1 MLTKMGICPF
11 RPKQVTKYP
20 CFETR
25 FLKNRVSMKC
35 LIFRKSSLKQGH
47 MAK

>member
-11 RPKQVTKYP
+11 RPKQVTKYS

-25 FLKNRVSMKC
+25 FLENRVSMKR
-35 LIFRKSSLKQGH
+35 LIFRKSSFKQGH